1 VFVQSKSKVN
11 ERLFWQQY
19 IVLFRKKS
27 NVRDKMNTNKHK
39 KKQTCERRHR
49 INNND
54 IGCAANI
61 GSVDSLTL
69 SPINCPLILYIANE
83 NTYLRSGSSPE
94 ILTGLIKL
102 AGI

>member
-1 VFVQSKSKVN
+1 MSKVN
-11 ERLFWQQY
+11 EKLFSQLY
-19 IVLFRKKS
+19 IVLFHRKPIKIYYI
-27 NVRDKMNTNKHK
+27 NKK
-39 KKQTCERRHR
+39 IKIKQTCERRHR

-69 SPINCPLILYIANE
+69 SPINCPLISYNAKE

-94 ILTGLIKL
+94 IFTGLIKL